1 MTLLVGASIA
11 PTSENIRSAS
21 IDILIL
27 TLHLIQGKGLVSRLA
42 TIDQIEV
49 CTLSG
54 RDKS

>member
-27 TLHLIQGKGLVSRLA
+27 TLHPIQGKGLVSRLA